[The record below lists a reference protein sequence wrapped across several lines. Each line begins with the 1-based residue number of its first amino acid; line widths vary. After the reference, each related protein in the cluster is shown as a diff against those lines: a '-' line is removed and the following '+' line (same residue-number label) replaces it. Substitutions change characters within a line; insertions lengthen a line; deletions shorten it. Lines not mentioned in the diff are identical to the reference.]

1 MADPIMIIIGV
12 ATLTVAILTF
22 LALVTSLFKQGIPVE
37 FGFLIDDKIVQH
49 LELATGDPAK
59 PILIRFRNVSKS
71 TLTGIV
77 MDLRFY
83 RPLTLSGTEQAL
95 SFIPGKTTHGRP
107 PDNRYYQIRYSE
119 LEMPGDESMD
129 FRIELSTEKKTPG
142 TYRVC
147 VTVYS
152 AQQDYKYKKSDLS
165 IQMR

>member
-1 MADPIMIIIGV
+1 MTVIVIIIGV
-12 ATLTVAILTF
+12 ATLTVAIFTF
-22 LALVTSLFKQGIPVE
+22 LASVTSWFKRGIPVE
-37 FGFLIDDKIVQH
+37 FGFLIDDKIMQRI
-49 LELATGDPAK
+49 ELSTGDPAK
-59 PILIRFRNVSKS
+59 PLFLRFRNVSKS

-95 SFIPGKTTHGRP
+95 SVIPGKTTHGRP
-107 PDNRYYQIRYSE
+107 PDNRYYHIRYSE

-152 AQQDYKYKKSDLS
+152 IQQDYKYKKTDLS